1 MIDSTKKHY
10 TTNGIPAN
18 RTMTPEEALEVLR
31 NAPEVKPEDVETEV
45 PTSFQD
51 LLKKLEGVKAEN
63 LPALLP
69 DLFRGIYEGG
79 LLDSEVEALF
89 LTLKKKTGVSVG
101 ALRRDW
107 TRYRATREEED
118 RKGAAPALTLEDRAA
133 ARELSQ
139 DPALLHRA
147 IRALGDLG
155 IVGEEENRGLLYLAL
170 LSAKMA
176 EPISVLVKG
185 RSSSGKSFLVKSVLK
200 LIPPRG
206 YYELSSMSTKA
217 LVYADLDFTHRH
229 LVLYEEDGLNNE
241 EVLYLV
247 RTLLSEGEI
256 RYLTVEKTPQGKMA
270 AREIHRPGPTG
281 LITTLTKGLTK
292 EDNETRTFSLYM
304 DDSKDHTLRV
314 VHALA
319 MRESVGAR
327 PEVEVAPWHALYE
340 ALPHVEVVV
349 PFAPAIARLL
359 DAKDLPE
366 DLTRLRRD
374 FGRFLTLVKVVAL
387 LHHARREE
395 REGRIVATL
404 EDYALA
410 YHLAARPMARS
421 VHTVS
426 PQALALAVAVREV
439 YEDKLAK
446 GNLPPE
452 DVRVY
457 VKELARRLRWAT
469 RTVQKWVEM
478 ADAAGLVEVQKDGN
492 RLALRPVEGAPLE
505 ESSFRL
511 LPEPERLARE
521 LGEGGRYVHPITG
534 ETCVLYLAESA
545 CALPSKTEENAV
557 QDEENQRARYA
568 HQRARTPEEHA
579 PGEEKPRA
587 HSEVPSSSQNSEV
600 RARYAH
606 APTPATKEEV
616 EVDL

>member
-1 MIDSTKKHY
+1 MPDSTKEHY
-10 TTNGIPAN
+10 TNGIPAN
-18 RTMTPEEALEVLR
+18 RIMTPEEALEYLR
-31 NAPEVKPEDVETEV
+31 NAPEVKLEDLEAEEPKT
-45 PTSFQD
+45 FQD
-51 LLKKLEGVKAEN
+51 LLKKVEGVKAET

-69 DLFRGIYEGG
+69 ELFRGIYEGG
-79 LLDSEVEALF
+79 LSDTEIESLF
-89 LTLKKKTGVSVG
+89 LTLKKKTGVSMG

-133 ARELSQ
+133 AQELSQ

-155 IVGEEENRGLLYLAL
+155 VVGEEENRGLLYLAL

-176 EPISVLVKG
+176 DPISVLVKG
-185 RSSSGKSFLVKSVLK
+185 RSSSGKSFLVKTVLT

-304 DDSKDHTLRV
+304 DDSKGHTLRV

-319 MRESVGAR
+319 VRESVGAR

-469 RTVQKWVEM
+469 RTVQKWVDM

-545 CALPSKTEENAV
+545 CALPPKTEESAV

-568 HQRARTPEEHA
+568 HERARTPEERA
-579 PGEEKPRA
+579 TGEEKPRA
-587 HSEVPSSSQNSEV
+587 HSEVPASSQNSEV

-606 APTPATKEEV
+606 APTPATEEEV

>member
-1 MIDSTKKHY
+1 
-10 TTNGIPAN
+10 
-18 RTMTPEEALEVLR
+18 V
-31 NAPEVKPEDVETEV
+31 
-45 PTSFQD
+45 
-51 LLKKLEGVKAEN
+51 EGVKAET

-69 DLFRGIYEGG
+69 ELFRGIYEGG
-79 LLDSEVEALF
+79 LLDTEIESLF
-89 LTLKKKTGVSVG
+89 LTFKKKTGVSVA
-101 ALRRDW
+101 ALRKDW
-107 TRYRATREEED
+107 TRYRATREEEE
-118 RKGAAPALTLEDRAA
+118 RKVAAPVLGGEDRAA
-133 ARELSQ
+133 AQELSQ

-176 EPISVLVKG
+176 NPISVLVKG
-185 RSSSGKSFLVKSVLK
+185 RSSSGKSFLVKTVLT

-319 MRESVGAR
+319 VRESVGVR

-366 DLTRLRRD
+366 DQTRLRRD

-395 REGRIVATL
+395 RGGHIVATL

-426 PQALALAVAVREV
+426 PQALTLAVAVREV

-446 GNLPPE
+446 GDAPE
-452 DVRVY
+452 GVRVY

-469 RTVQKWVEM
+469 RTVQKWVDM
-478 ADAAGLVEVQKDGN
+478 ADAAGLVEVQKDGT

-534 ETCVLYLAESA
+534 ETCVLYLPESA
-545 CALPSKTEENAV
+545 CELPSKTEENNV

-568 HQRARTPEEHA
+568 HGRARTPEEHA
-579 PGEEKPRA
+579 PGEGKTRA

-606 APTPATKEEV
+606 ASTPTTEEEVEV